1 MTGKLP
7 LGTVSP
13 YIKISSGGCTDPLK
27 FYATSYCTAYSREGF
42 KPQKGHHS
50 GTGYQTNCRPIVSY
64 KPSLDR
70 VDNPVMGELL
80 KDNYQTVTN
89 QHFRSHELPDG
100 KYPLPWSVHQPGSG
114 YMREKPLTC
123 PTTKEVKKV
132 HFNTQEHGPEA
143 ITGLEP
149 KAVPVLHQSLQ
160 KGSSDQEN
168 ARHGPRF
175 MSTEYGS
182 KFRFDV
188 PGQPD
193 FLQRKT
199 IGAKE
204 ETGFT
209 EDSHKNPIVFQPPS
223 QALPG
228 DPVLAPGVSITKTDY
243 VPSVPPRGDEALP
256 VLARNS
262 ERETAFSREKDTSLN
277 PAAPPLGMSPLL
289 HPSTVDS
296 SSMSHRQFQGLQHP
310 PQTTTG
316 LLGRV
321 SVGCK
326 KPSGFSINN
335 PTYVRTSCD
344 PDMAN
349 HYLTSYNQKFFENI
363 PKGLDREGWTRG
375 GIQPQQ
381 PGGFGANQLPTS
393 LGSSP
398 NPTETLRS
406 VHPQVGRA
414 LTTKD
419 PFFSDTPHNDR
430 FLTFHH
436 PS

>member
-7 LGTVSP
+7 LGAVSP
-13 YIKISSGGCTDPLK
+13 YIKISSGGCADPLK
-27 FYATSYCTAYSREGF
+27 FYATSYCTAYGREGF
-42 KPQKGHHS
+42 KPQKGHAS
-50 GTGYQTNCRPIVSY
+50 GTGYQTNYRPIVSY

-70 VDNPVMGELL
+70 VDNPAMGELL
-80 KDNYQTVTN
+80 KDNYQTVTS
-89 QHFRSHELPDG
+89 QHFRPHELPDG

-114 YMREKPLTC
+114 YMREKPITC

-132 HFNTQEHGPEA
+132 HFNTQDRGAEA

-149 KAVPVLHQSLQ
+149 KAVPVLHKSLQ
-160 KGSSDQEN
+160 EGTPDREN

-193 FLQRKT
+193 FLQKKT

-209 EDSHKNPIVFQPPS
+209 EDSHKNPIISQPPS

-228 DPVLAPGVSITKTDY
+228 DPILAPSVSITKTDY
-243 VPSVPPRGDEALP
+243 VPSVLPCGDEVLP
-256 VLARNS
+256 MLARNS
-262 ERETAFSREKDTSLN
+262 ERETAFSRDKDKSLN
-277 PAAPPLGMSPLL
+277 SAAPPLGMTPLL
-289 HPSTVDS
+289 HPGTVES
-296 SSMSHRQFQGLQHP
+296 SSTSHRQFQGLQHP
-310 PQTTTG
+310 PKTTTG

-326 KPSGFSINN
+326 EPSGFSINN
-335 PTYVRTSCD
+335 PSYVRTSYD
-344 PDMAN
+344 PDVAN
-349 HYLTSYNQKFFENI
+349 HYLTSYSQKFFENI

-375 GIQPQQ
+375 GVQPQQ
-381 PGGFGANQLPTS
+381 PGGFGVNQPPTS

-398 NPTETLRS
+398 NPTETLRR
-406 VHPQVGRA
+406 VHPQVGRV

-419 PFFSDTPHNDR
+419 PFFRDTSHNNR
-430 FLTFHH
+430 FSTLQR

>member
-1 MTGKLP
+1 MMGKLP
-7 LGTVSP
+7 LSTVSP
-13 YIKISSGGCTDPLK
+13 YIKINSGGC
-27 FYATSYCTAYSREGF
+27 REGF

-228 DPVLAPGVSITKTDY
+228 DPVSAGADPGSPGPTSDWL
-243 VPSVPPRGDEALP
+243 SCPRFPLRWALP

-262 ERETAFSREKDTSLN
+262 ERETAFSREKDTPLSFVERSPPPILGPIPCPN
-277 PAAPPLGMSPLL
+277 P
-289 HPSTVDS
+289 
-296 SSMSHRQFQGLQHP
+296 
-310 PQTTTG
+310 
-316 LLGRV
+316 
-321 SVGCK
+321 